1 VRGGEDHV
9 SSADIASIQ
18 AAIGDYITSEILLR
32 KEPLGPDEDVFDAGF
47 DSMSLT
53 RVLVFVEDRF
63 GVAIPDQDV
72 ILDELS
78 TIGKWARFVQE
89 RLARAG
95 R

>member
-1 VRGGEDHV
+1 M
-9 SSADIASIQ
+9 STTDITSIQ
-18 AAIGDYITSEILLR
+18 AAIGDHITSQILLR
-32 KEPLGPDEDVFDAGF
+32 TEPLGPDEDLFDAGF

-72 ILDELS
+72 VLDELS
-78 TIGKWARFVQE
+78 TVEKWARFVQE
-89 RLARAG
+89 RLSRAG